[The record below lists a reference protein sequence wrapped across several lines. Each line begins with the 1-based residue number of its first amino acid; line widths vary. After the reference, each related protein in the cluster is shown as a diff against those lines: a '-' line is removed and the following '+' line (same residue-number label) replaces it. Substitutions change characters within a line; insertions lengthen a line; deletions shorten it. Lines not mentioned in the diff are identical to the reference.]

1 MIQTWEEKLE
11 TSEDKNT
18 IKLKGRKGVDKWDF
32 SDRFYAILHQ
42 IPKCF
47 DKDETKKTRLIE
59 INLDEANAPNDLWT
73 PTDLRNWLQTRKL
86 ALDTAKRVN
95 STKQSLITSWLR
107 PRTTN

>member
-11 TSEDKNT
+11 TSEDKNQ

-59 INLDEANAPNDLWT
+59 INLDEANAPNAGNGSDVT
-73 PTDLRNWLQTRKL
+73 
-86 ALDTAKRVN
+86 LDKYGTSKPKKPAKMVV
-95 STKQSLITSWLR
+95 S
-107 PRTTN
+107 